1 MTQMRRVGEGGAD
14 VLLTETKVTLSLGE
28 ILSIRIKTVL
38 KTHLLKRVPRHR
50 GA

>member
-1 MTQMRRVGEGGAD
+1 MGDGGGD
-14 VLLTETKVTLSLGE
+14 MLLTETKVTFSLGE
-28 ILSIRIKTVL
+28 ILSIRIKMVL